1 MTASSDV
8 ILQLMELAVVTSTM
22 YKNTAS
28 STKEQL
34 RRDQV
39 QTEVVQATV
48 SLRNST
54 VQAVDQALIQK
65 RAGAWAW
72 AAQNRTGAAF

>member
-1 MTASSDV
+1 MDTEARSLRQPRRVMTASSDV

-28 STKEQL
+28 GTKEQL

-39 QTEVVQATV
+39 QTEVVQATEF
-48 SLRNST
+48 R
-54 VQAVDQALIQK
+54 
-65 RAGAWAW
+65 
-72 AAQNRTGAAF
+72 